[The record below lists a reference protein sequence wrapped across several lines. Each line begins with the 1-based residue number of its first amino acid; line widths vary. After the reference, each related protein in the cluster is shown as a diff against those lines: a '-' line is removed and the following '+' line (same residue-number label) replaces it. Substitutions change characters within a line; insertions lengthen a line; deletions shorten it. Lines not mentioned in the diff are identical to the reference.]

1 MDKVAIYCREST
13 ERQDISTLISMCEKA
28 AHDLG
33 FDTYKIYKDI
43 KSGYSKDREEYSQ
56 LKNDI
61 QAGEINVLILYESS
75 RLTRDEIEHHLFF
88 ALLRIKE
95 VRLYTL
101 NHGWIDLNN
110 EDDTFMSSLLNLLD
124 AREGRKGA
132 KRTKDRMEEIARNG
146 RWTGGPAPFGYR
158 LVNKELV
165 VDPAEAE
172 IVKQIFQLF
181 LEGKKRQ
188 TLSTLFG
195 FEGKRVRR
203 MLINPVY
210 VGKLKFHQI
219 EYKNK
224 KRITH
229 KEWEVLDGIHEAII
243 DEPTFNL
250 VQNRLKLEKREV
262 KRDTYIFKDLL
273 KCVCGAKLYRYTS
286 VYTYNGQHKESLV
299 YKCNSKDTYHRF
311 NSILESELL
320 EQVLETLEEVIL
332 SLDVNDIDA
341 ESDNSLIEQ
350 LNYYKKE
357 AATLPGKEKIL
368 ARQLM
373 NNLLTEETFKELMLE
388 FKEQKEF
395 FKNKI
400 DSYSKLIKSKEAKK
414 NNQEILKKYF
424 NKIKKEKDP
433 EKLNIFFKMII
444 DSIEF
449 VNDYRF
455 YIHLKF

>member
-1 MDKVAIYCREST
+1 M
-13 ERQDISTLISMCEKA
+13 
-28 AHDLG
+28 
-33 FDTYKIYKDI
+33 
-43 KSGYSKDREEYSQ
+43 
-56 LKNDI
+56 
-61 QAGEINVLILYESS
+61 
-75 RLTRDEIEHHLFF
+75 
-88 ALLRIKE
+88 
-95 VRLYTL
+95 
-101 NHGWIDLNN
+101 
-110 EDDTFMSSLLNLLD
+110 
-124 AREGRKGA
+124 
-132 KRTKDRMEEIARNG
+132 
-146 RWTGGPAPFGYR
+146 
-158 LVNKELV
+158 
-165 VDPAEAE
+165 
-172 IVKQIFQLF
+172 
-181 LEGKKRQ
+181 
-188 TLSTLFG
+188 
-195 FEGKRVRR
+195 
-203 MLINPVY
+203 
-210 VGKLKFHQI
+210 
-219 EYKNK
+219 
-224 KRITH
+224 
-229 KEWEVLDGIHEAII
+229 
-243 DEPTFNL
+243 
-250 VQNRLKLEKREV
+250 
-262 KRDTYIFKDLL
+262 
-273 KCVCGAKLYRYTS
+273 
-286 VYTYNGQHKESLV
+286 
-299 YKCNSKDTYHRF
+299 YKCNSKESYHRF

-320 EQVLETLEEVIL
+320 EQVLGTLEEVIL

-357 AATLPGKEKIL
+357 AAALPGKEKVL